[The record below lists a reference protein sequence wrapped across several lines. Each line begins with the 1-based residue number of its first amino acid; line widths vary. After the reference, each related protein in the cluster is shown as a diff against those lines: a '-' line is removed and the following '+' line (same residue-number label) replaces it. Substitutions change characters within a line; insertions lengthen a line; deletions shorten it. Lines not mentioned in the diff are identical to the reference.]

1 MLKVLGL
8 VWRPETD
15 DFVFSLKHLMDIF
28 KTRENTKRS
37 VLRSSARLFDPM
49 GFLTPFT
56 IRVKCLFQDMWQR
69 GISWDEELPDD
80 LSQGWQQWCMELL
93 QLHQIVI
100 PRWYGTETLQNS
112 QAQVLH
118 VFSDA
123 SEKSFGAAA
132 YLQGQT
138 AEGEPMTRLVMSKSR
153 VAPIKKLTLPRLELM
168 GALIAAR
175 MGNNLLQ
182 ALNMRQNQIR
192 MWTDSM
198 IVLQW
203 ISSSLHKWKQF
214 VANRVME
221 IQPLSTPETWSHCSG
236 KLNPADFTTRG
247 QTVTKLKEE
256 SLWWSGPQFLSS
268 AVQHEFPDERFCEEE
283 VKTELRLSHVTV
295 QLNNME
301 LTSKDPLLK
310 LENYSKLKTVLRVK
324 AWVKRYTHNSRSS
337 VKRQGELTA
346 EELAEAER
354 YWILEAQDQHFQ
366 REKGELR
373 AEKDIHRGSR
383 IRDLKPFL
391 DEHGLICLGGR
402 LQHSD
407 MSFSERHPYILPS
420 DHRLSEMVIKRCHDQ
435 VMHSGTRD
443 TLMQLRDTYWI
454 P

>member
-15 DFVFSLKHLMDIF
+15 DFVFNLKHLMDIF
-28 KTRENTKRS
+28 KARENTKRS
-37 VLRSSARLFDPM
+37 VLRSSASLFDPM

-69 GISWDEELPDD
+69 GISWDKELPYG

-100 PRWYGTETLQNS
+100 PRRYGTETLQNS

-123 SEKSFGAAA
+123 SEKAFGAAA

-153 VAPIKKLTLPRLELM
+153 VAPIKKLTLPCLELM

-182 ALNMRQNQIR
+182 ALNMQQNQIR

-203 ISSSLHKWKQF
+203 ISSSPHKWKQF
-214 VANRVME
+214 IANRLME
-221 IQPLSTPETWSHCSG
+221 IQSLTTPETWSHCSG
-236 KLNPADFTTRG
+236 KLNPADLTTRG

-283 VKTELRLSHVTV
+283 VKTELRPSHVTV

-301 LTSKDPLLK
+301 PTYKDPLLK
-310 LENYSKLKTVLRVK
+310 LENYSKLKTVLRVTD
-324 AWVKRYTHNSRSS
+324 WVKRYTHT
-337 VKRQGELTA
+337 QLT
-346 EELAEAER
+346 LKCKEAR
-354 YWILEAQDQHFQ
+354 
-366 REKGELR
+366 R
-373 AEKDIHRGSR
+373 ADG
-383 IRDLKPFL
+383 
-391 DEHGLICLGGR
+391 
-402 LQHSD
+402 
-407 MSFSERHPYILPS
+407 
-420 DHRLSEMVIKRCHDQ
+420 
-435 VMHSGTRD
+435 
-443 TLMQLRDTYWI
+443 
-454 P
+454 